1 MGMPFGFL
9 WKPERATFLKLCVN
23 WQQSVESRYQKRARK
38 ARSSGG
44 SANGKNRSS
53 DDFSMCR
60 ISSQDTTVISC
71 SVPLAK
77 GLWDVIDG
85 RQTADRFITSFIHDF
100 VE

>member
-1 MGMPFGFL
+1 MIHGADGAKLSKRHGAVSVLEYREMGVL
-9 WKPERATFLKLCVN
+9 PEGYSTLRSTLYVAEKLHV
-23 WQQSVESRYQKRARK
+23 
-38 ARSSGG
+38 
-44 SANGKNRSS
+44 
-53 DDFSMCR
+53 
-60 ISSQDTTVISC
+60 

>member
-1 MGMPFGFL
+1 MGVL
-9 WKPERATFLKLCVN
+9 PEGYSTL
-23 WQQSVESRYQKRARK
+23 
-38 ARSSGG
+38 RS
-44 SANGKNRSS
+44 ALYVAEK
-53 DDFSMCR
+53 MH
-60 ISSQDTTVISC
+60 V